1 MGITRSYRITSTQ
14 IAAVVGSTV
23 ALLFVVAF
31 VTRAMDAYRLRA
43 WRDRLQVEIQDLE
56 REREALR
63 AELERRQT
71 YAWVDEQLRDMGMV
85 PEGVVS
91 VIAIPAGPE
100 AAAGAPVGEDPAA
113 RPTPSPRT
121 VAEEGGW
128 FRNAHWE
135 AWQRLIRGFD
145 APR

>member
-1 MGITRSYRITSTQ
+1 MNSARPYRITITQ
-14 IAAVVGSTV
+14 IAAVVGSTL

-43 WRDRLQVEIQDLE
+43 WRDRLRVEIEDLQ
-56 REREALR
+56 REREALY

-91 VIAIPAGPE
+91 VIAVPAGPE
-100 AAAGAPVGEDPAA
+100 PDPGAPVGEDPAA
-113 RPTPSPRT
+113 RPTPP
-121 VAEEGGW
+121 AQEAGEGGW

-135 AWQRLIRGFD
+135 AWQRLIWGFD
-145 APR
+145 TPR